1 MSFTNEQILKAKAAK
16 SVEELLALAK
26 ENGVELTEDEAK
38 KYFAE
43 WHDEGEL
50 SDDELANVSGGCGTP
65 NPRFSV
71 GDRIYYYERN
81 GMAIGIKEDI
91 WKGTILEVLRY
102 DKTYGWHYLIGWDE
116 HKPSEASEDHLSP
129 L

>member
-43 WHDEGEL
+43 WHREGEL
-50 SDDELANVSGGCGTP
+50 SDEELQNVSGGCGGPKEYETYPGAAPFCDGKYTP
-65 NPRFSV
+65 IPGADFRRRCGNCYFFDSWSR
-71 GDRIYYYERN
+71 ERN
-81 GMAIGIKEDI
+81 DA
-91 WKGTILEVLRY
+91 KGKCMREVWAAPAA
-102 DKTYGWHYLIGWDE
+102 KKG
-116 HKPSEASEDHLSP
+116 
-129 L
+129 

>member
-26 ENGVELTEDEAK
+26 ENGVELSEDEAK

-50 SDDELANVSGGCGTP
+50 SDEELQNVSGGCGGPKEYETYPGWAPFCGGKFIPSPDAP
-65 NPRFSV
+65 NSDWRCGHCYFFDSWS
-71 GDRIYYYERN
+71 RTRN
-81 GMAIGIKEDI
+81 DA
-91 WKGTILEVLRY
+91 KGKCMREVWAAPAA
-102 DKTYGWHYLIGWDE
+102 KKG
-116 HKPSEASEDHLSP
+116 
-129 L
+129 